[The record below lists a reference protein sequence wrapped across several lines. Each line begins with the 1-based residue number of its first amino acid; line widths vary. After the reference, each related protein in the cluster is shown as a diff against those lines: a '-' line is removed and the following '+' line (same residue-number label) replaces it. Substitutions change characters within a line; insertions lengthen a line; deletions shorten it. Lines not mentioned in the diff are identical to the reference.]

1 MAAADDDDDER
12 ARAKRQKTSEAV
24 VDLTGEEG
32 EEVKV
37 VRSPTPAAE
46 MKTREL
52 KQFLLSK
59 GVDLSGCIER
69 KDLVERADA
78 LARGTIR
85 KNSSIAPPPPSSSSS
100 SSSRPPFRL
109 LSLGCL
115 QNGVPAKGTVRLQD
129 LVCGN
134 FRSALVSNYLLDIS
148 W

>member
-1 MAAADDDDDER
+1 MAAADDDDYER

-37 VRSPTPAAE
+37 VHSITPAAE

-52 KQFLLSK
+52 KHFLLSK

-85 KNSSIAPPPPSSSSS
+85 KNSSISSSSSSS

>member
-1 MAAADDDDDER
+1 MAAADDDDGER

-85 KNSSIAPPPPSSSSS
+85 KNSSISSSSSSSS

>member
-1 MAAADDDDDER
+1 MAAADDDER

-24 VDLTGEEG
+24 VDLTGEEE

-37 VRSPTPAAE
+37 VHSTTPAAE

-85 KNSSIAPPPPSSSSS
+85 KNSSIAPSSSSSSSS

>member
-24 VDLTGEEG
+24 VDLTGEEE

-37 VRSPTPAAE
+37 VHSTTPAAE

-85 KNSSIAPPPPSSSSS
+85 KNSSIAPPPSSSSSS

>member
-24 VDLTGEEG
+24 VDLTGEEE

-37 VRSPTPAAE
+37 VHSTTPAAE

-69 KDLVERADA
+69 KDLVERAHA
-78 LARGTIR
+78 LARCTIR
-85 KNSSIAPPPPSSSSS
+85 KNSSIAPPPSSSSSS

>member
-1 MAAADDDDDER
+1 MAAADDDER

-85 KNSSIAPPPPSSSSS
+85 KNSSIAPPSSS

>member
-24 VDLTGEEG
+24 VDLTGEEE

-37 VRSPTPAAE
+37 VHSTTPAAE

-52 KQFLLSK
+52 KHFLLSK

-85 KNSSIAPPPPSSSSS
+85 KNSSIASSSSSSS

>member
-1 MAAADDDDDER
+1 MAAADDDDGER

-24 VDLTGEEG
+24 VDLTGEEE

-37 VRSPTPAAE
+37 VHSTTPAAE

-85 KNSSIAPPPPSSSSS
+85 KNSSISSSSSSSS